1 MLLTFSVLM
10 TLLAIIQPETSVVIA
25 AFWLTA
31 IFILKIGTY
40 AMHIVLFITWKL
52 FSMLKELIFEQG

>member
-1 MLLTFSVLM
+1 M